1 MAKKWLDKLG
11 SSKTRALILLLS
23 IVLFVIIVAVIFSS
37 GKPNP
42 LKTDESRTTKI
53 PQITAI
59 PGGATSEKYQ
69 ELQEADNRRIA
80 EQAKKKGGSAV
91 ATIIGNR
98 DNDLLSKKESFGI
111 EGEFLKA
118 GECKCPAPTATSV
131 KPACPKDLELA
142 LKSIINNKE
151 AAKKMLMQCPAMA
164 KLLAERN
171 PEMFKQLMLENPDL
185 AKLIGDTYPEVL
197 KKLMASDPEFAR
209 QLARTN
215 PDVVKNLLANDPD
228 FADKM
233 GKEHPEMIQELNR
246 TDPEFAK
253 KLAQNNPDLM
263 KRLLLRDPEFAKLIA
278 KINPTLIKELMKGDP
293 AFARALA
300 KNNPSIVKEL
310 MKNDAAFADLM
321 GEQNP
326 EMVKQLMLDDIEFA
340 KVMAR
345 NNPNMVETLMENDPA
360 FAKALLAKIP
370 DLNTILDSSRKKLPF
385 LTDKQ
390 RLQALEDTR
399 RKQQEEQRKR
409 ARQTQLSEVQ
419 QKQLA
424 ALMTSMEAQSKRAF
438 DDWSAITPQAFVQG
452 DKKDSKDD
460 AGRGSASG
468 GTSGGGKG
476 GSTTG
481 AVLIKAGTILF
492 AVLDTAVN
500 TDEPGPVMATIVQGE
515 FQGAKVLG
523 TTQMS
528 SQPGN
533 DRPEKVTLNFAT
545 MSTPSLA
552 KSVTIQGVAIDTDT
566 ARTALASDV
575 DHHYLLR
582 YGTLFASSFMNG
594 YAKVIT
600 SAGTVQTNSGTGT
613 TSTTTPK
620 LSGRKEVLAALG
632 EVGKKFGDATS
643 TYFATPNT
651 ITVNAGTGIGLLILA
666 DVTATQ

>member
-11 SSKTRALILLLS
+11 SSKTRALVLLLS
-23 IVLFVIIVAVIFSS
+23 IVLFLIVVAVIFSS

-69 ELQEADNRRIA
+69 ELQEADNKRIA

-98 DNDLLSKKESFGI
+98 DNDLLSKKESFGT

-118 GECKCPAPTATSV
+118 GECKCPTPTALSV

-151 AAKKMLMQCPAMA
+151 AAKKILMQCPAMA

-197 KKLMASDPEFAR
+197 KKLMESDPAFAA
-209 QLARTN
+209 QLAKTN
-215 PDVVKNLLANDPD
+215 PALVKNLITNDPD
-228 FADKM
+228 FAETMAKANPD
-233 GKEHPEMIQELNR
+233 MIKDLNR
-246 TDPEFAK
+246 GDLEFSKQLAK
-253 KLAQNNPDLM
+253 NNPALVKKM
-263 KRLLLRDPEFAKLIA
+263 MLSDPEFAKLMG
-278 KINPTLIKELMKGDP
+278 KNNPTMIKELMKGDP

-300 KNNPSIVKEL
+300 KSNPTLVKEL

-326 EMVKQLMLDDIEFA
+326 EMVKQLMLDDVEFA

-370 DLNTILDSSRKKLPF
+370 DLKTILDSSRKKLPF
-385 LTDKQ
+385 LNDKQ

-399 RKQQEEQRKR
+399 RKQQEEQKKR

-424 ALMTSMEAQSKRAF
+424 ALMTSMEAQSKKAF
-438 DDWSAITPQAFVQG
+438 DDWAAITPQAFVQG
-452 DKKDSKDD
+452 DKKDTKDD
-460 AGRGSASG
+460 TGSTAARSTG
-468 GTSGGGKG
+468 GDGKG
-476 GSTTG
+476 GNATG
-481 AVLIKAGTILF
+481 TVLIKAGTILF

-515 FQGAKVLG
+515 FQGAKIIG

-528 SQPGN
+528 SQPGS

-545 MSTPSLA
+545 MSTPSLP
-552 KSVTIQGVAIDTDT
+552 KSLPIQGVAIDTDT

-600 SAGTVQTNSGTGT
+600 SGGTVQTNSGTGA

-620 LSGRKEVLAALG
+620 LSGRKEVFAALG

-643 TYFATPNT
+643 TYFSTPNT

-666 DVTATQ
+666 DVTAQ